1 MRNLR
6 SQRFFSALRERRPNA
21 KIELVNL
28 SAQCQAARLWLSL
41 LLALLVVSPLTP
53 AQTAPNPA
61 NRDLDRQFQQAVS
74 QYESGHYAESAAI
87 LEKLLPSAQESFDL
101 HELLGLDYS
110 AQSQDAKASPHLE
123 KAARLNPKSAEA
135 HTNLA
140 ANLSRLGKTAEAEQ
154 HFRKAVELEPD
165 NFDANHNL
173 GEAYIRQGKIAD
185 AAPYLEKAQQLDASN
200 YDNGYDLALA
210 YITVGRTKDARA
222 LIQVLLQQKNTAEL
236 HNLLAEVEEKDG
248 NFVVAANEYEI
259 AAHTDPSESNLFD
272 WASELLVHRTLE
284 PSVTIFR
291 DAVQRY
297 PQSARLG
304 IGLGMALYSLGK
316 YDEAVTSL
324 LRAADLSPSDARL
337 YPFLSR
343 AYDSSPGQA
352 DEVIKRFRRFAEL
365 QPRNGHA
372 QYYYAMSMWKG
383 KRAQDPS
390 VDLHEVEALLK
401 KSIALDPSLAEAQFQ
416 LGNLYSD
423 QSHYAAAVP
432 YYKRAIALN
441 SDLADA
447 HYRLGQAYVRTN
459 QKDLAQ
465 PELAVY
471 QQLRAQH
478 LADLDKQRAEV
489 RQFVLS
495 SKESAPPATPNAQP

>member
-1 MRNLR
+1 MT
-6 SQRFFSALRERRPNA
+6 ANA
-21 KIELVNL
+21 KIEIVNL
-28 SAQCQAARLWLSL
+28 AAQYRRAQLAITLLSAFFPCPLLARPQAAPS
-41 LLALLVVSPLTP
+41 S
-53 AQTAPNPA
+53 A

-74 QYESGHYAESAAI
+74 QYESGHYAESAAL
-87 LEKLLPSAQESFDL
+87 LEKLLPAAPESFEL
-101 HELLGLDYS
+101 HELLGLAYS
-110 AQSQDAKASPHLE
+110 GQSQDAKASAHLE

-135 HTNLA
+135 QTNLA
-140 ANLSRLGKTAEAEQ
+140 ANLSRLGRTSEAEQ
-154 HFRKAVELEPD
+154 HFRKAVELEPG

-185 AAPYLEKAQQLDASN
+185 AAPYLEKAQHIDASN

-210 YITVGRTKDARA
+210 YLSVGRTKDARS
-222 LIQVLLQQKNTAEL
+222 LIQALMLQKNTAEL

-248 NFVVAANEYEI
+248 NFVVAANEYET
-259 AAHTDPSESNLFD
+259 AAHMEPSEGNLFD

-284 PSVTIFR
+284 PSIAIFR
-291 DAVQRY
+291 GAVVRY
-297 PQSARLG
+297 PKSPRLA
-304 IGLGMALYSLGK
+304 IGLGMAFYSLGK
-316 YDEAVTSL
+316 YDDAVASL
-324 LRAADLSPSDARL
+324 LRAADLSPNDARI

-365 QPRNGHA
+365 QPRNGRA
-372 QYYYAMSMWKG
+372 QYYYAMSLWKG

-401 KSIALDPSLAEAQFQ
+401 NSIAVDPSLSEAQLQ

-423 QSHYAAAVP
+423 QSHYATAIP

-465 PELAVY
+465 PELALY

-489 RQFVLS
+489 RQFVTS
-495 SKESAPPATPNAQP
+495 SKESAPPANQPANP

>member
-1 MRNLR
+1 MIAIRKSSKPR
-6 SQRFFSALRERRPNA
+6 
-21 KIELVNL
+21 
-28 SAQCQAARLWLSL
+28 L
-41 LLALLVVSPLTP
+41 LLSYIFLCGACVLCPAL
-53 AQTAPNPA
+53 PA
-61 NRDLDRQFQQAVS
+61 NAQAPSTADLDRQFQQAVAA
-74 QYESGHYAESAAI
+74 YESGHYAESAAI
-87 LEKLLPSAQESFDL
+87 IEKLLPAAPQSFEL
-101 HELLGLDYS
+101 HELLGLDY
-110 AQSQDAKASPHLE
+110 AGQSQDAKANTYLE

-140 ANLSRLGKTAEAEQ
+140 ANLSRLGKGVEAEQ
-154 HFRKAVELEPD
+154 HFRRAVELEPD

-185 AAPYLEKAQQLDASN
+185 AAPYLEKAQHIDASN

-210 YITVGRTKDARA
+210 YISVGRTKDART
-222 LIQVLLQQKNTAEL
+222 LIAALLQQKNTAEL

-248 NFVVAANEYEI
+248 NFVVAANEYET
-259 AAHTDPSESNLFD
+259 AAHMDPSESNLFD
-272 WASELLVHRTLE
+272 WASDLLVHRTLE
-284 PSVTIFR
+284 PSITIFR

-297 PQSARLG
+297 PQSARLA

-316 YDEAVTSL
+316 YDDAVTSL
-324 LRAADLSPSDARL
+324 LRAADLSPNDARL

-352 DEVIKRFRRFAEL
+352 DEVIKRFRHFAEL

-401 KSIALDPSLAEAQFQ
+401 KSIALDPSLAEAQLQ

-423 QSHYAAAVP
+423 QSHYAEAIP
-432 YYKRAIALN
+432 FYKRAIALN

-459 QKDLAQ
+459 HKELAQ
-465 PELAVY
+465 PELALY

-495 SKESAPPATPNAQP
+495 SKESAPPANAPANP

>member
-1 MRNLR
+1 MTGNTP
-6 SQRFFSALRERRPNA
+6 RRPFA
-21 KIELVNL
+21 SFK
-28 SAQCQAARLWLSL
+28 
-41 LLALLVVSPLTP
+41 LAVALPLLLVVGFSSLR
-53 AQTAPNPA
+53 AQTAPA
-61 NRDLDRQFQQAVS
+61 SDLDRQFQSAVA
-74 QYESGHYAESAAI
+74 QYEAGHFPAAAAI
-87 LEKLLPSAQESFDL
+87 LEKLLPSAPESFEL
-101 HELLGLDYS
+101 HELLGLVYS
-110 AQSQDAKASPHLE
+110 AQSQDAKAGEHLE
-123 KAARLNPKSAEA
+123 KAVRLNPKSAA
-135 HTNLA
+135 ARSNLA
-140 ANLSRLGKTAEAEQ
+140 AHFVRVGKTSEAEQ
-154 HFRKAVELEPD
+154 QFRKAVELEPE

-185 AAPYLEKAQQLDASN
+185 AAPYLEKAQRIDATN

-210 YITVGRTKDARA
+210 YISVGRSKDARA
-222 LIQVLLQQKNTAEL
+222 QIQALLQQKNSAEL
-236 HNLLAEVEEKDG
+236 HNLLGEVEEKDG
-248 NFVVAANEYEI
+248 NFVVAANEYET
-259 AAHTDPSESNLFD
+259 AAHMDPSESNLFD

-284 PSVTIFR
+284 PSITIFR

-297 PQSARLG
+297 PQSSRLA

-316 YDEAVTSL
+316 YDDAVTSL
-324 LRAADLSPSDARL
+324 LRAADLSPGDARI

-365 QPRNGHA
+365 QPRNGRA
-372 QYYYAMSMWKG
+372 QFYYAMSTWKG

-390 VDLHEVEALLK
+390 VDFHEVEALLK
-401 KSIALDPSLAEAQFQ
+401 KSIALDPSLADAQLQ

-423 QSHYAAAVP
+423 QTHYAEAIP

-465 PELAVY
+465 PELALY

-495 SKESAPPATPNAQP
+495 SKESAPPAAAPTAQP

>member
-1 MRNLR
+1 LR
-6 SQRFFSALRERRPNA
+6 LANA
-21 KIELVNL
+21 KIGIVTRDT
-28 SAQCQAARLWLSL
+28 QCHFFVVARL
-41 LLALLVVSPLTP
+41 AAALVVLFAPALPLGR
-53 AQTAPNPA
+53 AQTAPNSA
-61 NRDLDRQFQQAVS
+61 GSDLDRQFKQAVG
-74 QYESGHYAESAAI
+74 QYESGHYPESAAI
-87 LEKLLPSAQESFDL
+87 LEKILSAAPESFEL
-101 HELLGLDYS
+101 HELLGLVYS
-110 AQSQDAKASPHLE
+110 AQSQDAKASEHLE

-140 ANLSRLGKTAEAEQ
+140 ANRMRLGKNAEAEQ
-154 HFRKAVELEPD
+154 QFREAVELEPN
-165 NFDANHNL
+165 NFDTNHNL
-173 GEAYIRQGKIAD
+173 GELYVRQGKISD
-185 AAPYLEKAQQLDASN
+185 ATPYLEKAHTLDGTN

-210 YITVGRTKDARA
+210 YISVGRTKDARA
-222 LIQVLLQQKNTAEL
+222 LIGALIQQKNTAEL

-248 NFVVAANEYEI
+248 NFVVAANEYEV
-259 AAHTDPSESNLFD
+259 AAHMDPSESNLFD
-272 WASELLVHRTLE
+272 WGSDLLVHRTLD
-284 PSVTIFR
+284 PSVAVFR

-297 PQSARLG
+297 PQSARLE

-316 YDEAVTSL
+316 YDDAVTSL
-324 LRAADLSPSDARL
+324 LRAADLSPNDARI

-401 KSIALDPSLAEAQFQ
+401 KSIALDPSLSEAQLQ

-423 QSHYAAAVP
+423 QTHYAEAIP

-465 PELAVY
+465 PELALY

-495 SKESAPPATPNAQP
+495 SKDSAPPAAANP

>member
-1 MRNLR
+1 VIVARKSGGSRPSRLR
-6 SQRFFSALRERRPNA
+6 SLLLLCGLCFSSLANFATP
-21 KIELVNL
+21 L
-28 SAQCQAARLWLSL
+28 SAQ
-41 LLALLVVSPLTP
+41 SPN
-53 AQTAPNPA
+53 TAE
-61 NRDLDRQFQQAVS
+61 LDRQFQQAVTA
-74 QYESGHYAESAAI
+74 YEAGRYAESAALI
-87 LEKLLPSAQESFDL
+87 EKLLPAAPESFEL

-110 AQSQDAKASPHLE
+110 GQSQDAKANAHLE

-154 HFRKAVELEPD
+154 HFRKAVELEPE
-165 NFDANHNL
+165 NFDTNHNL
-173 GEAYIRQGKIAD
+173 GEAYIRQGKIAE
-185 AAPYLEKAQQLDASN
+185 AAPYLEKAQQLDATN

-210 YITVGRTKDARA
+210 YISVGRTKDARA
-222 LIQVLLQQKNTAEL
+222 LIQALLRQKNTAEL

-259 AAHTDPSESNLFD
+259 AAHMDPSESNLFD

-297 PQSARLG
+297 PQSARLE

-316 YDEAVTSL
+316 YDDAVTSL
-324 LRAADLSPSDARL
+324 LRAADLSPNDARI

-401 KSIALDPSLAEAQFQ
+401 KSIALDPSLSEAQLQ

-423 QSHYAAAVP
+423 QSHYAAAIP

-465 PELAVY
+465 PELALY

-495 SKESAPPATPNAQP
+495 SKESAPPAQTESPAPNH